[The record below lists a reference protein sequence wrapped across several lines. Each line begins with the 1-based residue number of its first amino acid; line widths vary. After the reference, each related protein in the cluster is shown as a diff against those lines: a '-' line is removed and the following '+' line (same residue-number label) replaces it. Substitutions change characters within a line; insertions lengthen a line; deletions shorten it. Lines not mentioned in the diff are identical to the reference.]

1 MDEVID
7 RTHPIYEHW
16 KEVQDKLFETKKK
29 RPMKYYLHPAKA
41 RSWME
46 GLLARAGQIVSKS
59 GPAFT
64 SKYKV
69 KADGT
74 FIDVDIV
81 PVFHIGTCFGLLL
94 TEFLKHQATFH
105 DKQHLID
112 RKTFKE
118 NFMQF
123 LPMYKPGGPL
133 AGPPYTWTD
142 DWLVKKKVSSKK
154 RQKVLTPF

>member
-1 MDEVID
+1 MEKTLDEVID
-7 RTHPIYEHW
+7 TTHPIYEHW

-29 RPMKYYLHPAKA
+29 RPRKYYLHPAKA

-81 PVFHIGTCFGLLL
+81 PVFHIGTCEEHKTSFPGRTWKVIKRVPEWKSKCFGLVP
-94 TEFLKHQATFH
+94 KPAPAGADIQARREWRF
-105 DKQHLID
+105 DFRKLEK
-112 RKTFKE
+112 KTFGPKGKE
-118 NFMQF
+118 
-123 LPMYKPGGPL
+123 K
-133 AGPPYTWTD
+133 
-142 DWLVKKKVSSKK
+142 
-154 RQKVLTPF
+154 